1 MEGLILLKCSLKCA
15 KSAVGLIT
23 GGLFVPGESLICSS
37 HGLKMRGFSVT
48 SRTFKPCVSVI
59 LMYATRAQ
67 ICYVIDA
74 CTCFQCAEDDETR
87 DLVRKYGGLDPLV
100 SLSFNIENKELLAAA
115 TGAIWKC
122 SISRE
127 NVTRY
132 EIKISSSSVPNVFLS
147 IPCTIIFPFFFCP
160 KPSL

>member
-1 MEGLILLKCSLKCA
+1 MALNGEGCLLPAEHVSHA
-15 KSAVGLIT
+15 SASVLLMCT
-23 GGLFVPGESLICSS
+23 TRRSVPY
-37 HGLKMRGFSVT
+37 VT
-48 SRTFKPCVSVI
+48 DT
-59 LMYATRAQ
+59 
-67 ICYVIDA
+67 

-132 EIKISSSSVPNVFLS
+132 EIKISSSFQINSFLCLVLLFPPFFSKTLSAGS
-147 IPCTIIFPFFFCP
+147 ILVILSYAIFPVM
-160 KPSL
+160 